1 MKTQAGST
9 HVQTGSLRSTCVSEN
24 TTDSLP
30 RTKPNLSA
38 QLGEDHT
45 TGKIMIL
52 LLNAA
57 VMPSEG
63 VYTLK
68 KISQAEF
75 RTCLR
80 EASATG
86 DFKSYIGY
94 PETAR
99 IIEEIT
105 GVPVKV
111 NREQADLLPGDAML
125 IVKLRQRVSEPASKA
140 ALAPSSDDFEFYQ
153 CQWHTLDT

>member
-1 MKTQAGST
+1 MRVLFRKQDGFST
-9 HVQTGSLRSTCVSEN
+9 ADAIQFARSDGEN
-24 TTDSLP
+24 ITSW
-30 RTKPNLSA
+30 RF
-38 QLGEDHT
+38 
-45 TGKIMIL
+45 MIL

-75 RTCLR
+75 RACLR
-80 EASATG
+80 EASETG
-86 DFKSYIGY
+86 NYKSYIGY

-105 GVPVKV
+105 GVTVEV
-111 NREQADLLPGDAML
+111 NREQADLMPGDMML
-125 IVKLRQRVSEPASKA
+125 IVKLRQRVSDPTSKA

-153 CQWHTLDT
+153 CQWHTLDKGEASK

>member
-1 MKTQAGST
+1 
-9 HVQTGSLRSTCVSEN
+9 
-24 TTDSLP
+24 
-30 RTKPNLSA
+30 
-38 QLGEDHT
+38 
-45 TGKIMIL
+45 MIL

-68 KISQAEF
+68 KISKAEF

-80 EASATG
+80 AASAT
-86 DFKSYIGY
+86 DNFKSYIGY

-105 GVPVKV
+105 GVTVEV
-111 NREQADLLPGDAML
+111 NREQAGLMPGDVML
-125 IVKLRQRVSEPASKA
+125 IVKLRQRVADPVNKA
-140 ALAPSSDDFEFYQ
+140 TLELSMDDLEFYQ
-153 CQWHTLDT
+153 CHWQVLDKGETSC

>member
-1 MKTQAGST
+1 
-9 HVQTGSLRSTCVSEN
+9 
-24 TTDSLP
+24 
-30 RTKPNLSA
+30 
-38 QLGEDHT
+38 
-45 TGKIMIL
+45 MIL

-68 KISQAEF
+68 KISKAEF

-80 EASATG
+80 AASATG

-99 IIEEIT
+99 IIKEIT
-105 GVPVKV
+105 GVTVEV
-111 NREQADLLPGDAML
+111 NREQADLMPGDVML
-125 IVKLRQRVSEPASKA
+125 ILKLRQRVTDPVNKA
-140 ALAPSSDDFEFYQ
+140 TLQLSMDDLEFYQ
-153 CQWHTLDT
+153 CNWQALDDGGTSE

>member
-1 MKTQAGST
+1 MPA
-9 HVQTGSLRSTCVSEN
+9 R
-24 TTDSLP
+24 
-30 RTKPNLSA
+30 
-38 QLGEDHT
+38 LGEDHT

-68 KISQAEF
+68 KISQAGF

-80 EASATG
+80 EAAATG

-99 IIEEIT
+99 IIKEIT
-105 GVPVKV
+105 GVPVEV
-111 NREQADLLPGDAML
+111 NREQAVLKPQDVML
-125 IVKLRQRVSEPASKA
+125 IVKLRQRVSEPTSKA
-140 ALAPSSDDFEFYQ
+140 ALAPSSDDFAFYQ
-153 CQWHTLDT
+153 CQWHTLDKGETSC

>member
-1 MKTQAGST
+1 
-9 HVQTGSLRSTCVSEN
+9 
-24 TTDSLP
+24 
-30 RTKPNLSA
+30 
-38 QLGEDHT
+38 
-45 TGKIMIL
+45 MIL

-99 IIEEIT
+99 IIEEIA
-105 GVPVKV
+105 GVTVEV

-140 ALAPSSDDFEFYQ
+140 ALAPSRDDFEFYQ

>member
-1 MKTQAGST
+1 
-9 HVQTGSLRSTCVSEN
+9 
-24 TTDSLP
+24 
-30 RTKPNLSA
+30 
-38 QLGEDHT
+38 
-45 TGKIMIL
+45 MIL

-86 DFKSYIGY
+86 NFKSYIGY

-99 IIEEIT
+99 IIKEIT
-105 GVPVKV
+105 GVLVEV
-111 NREQADLLPGDAML
+111 NREQADLLPGDVML

-140 ALAPSSDDFEFYQ
+140 ALAPSIDDFEFYQ
-153 CQWHTLDT
+153 CQWHTLDKGETSC